1 MNESF
6 AFELIQSGNCFQ
18 FLTKPAFHGTL
29 NVFLRNA
36 AWSTHAAAPGGYSA
50 YEGISPSRSPGNL
63 PFHKWF

>member
-1 MNESF
+1 MF
-6 AFELIQSGNCFQ
+6 ILICLSHFV
-18 FLTKPAFHGTL
+18 LIL

-63 PFHKWF
+63 PFHKWISFKTDKSSVEF

>member
-1 MNESF
+1 MF
-6 AFELIQSGNCFQ
+6 ILICLSHFV
-18 FLTKPAFHGTL
+18 LIL

-36 AWSTHAAAPGGYSA
+36 AWSTHATAPGGYSA